1 MDTNTQGKDNVG
13 DGKEL
18 SGALPLLVRPESDG
32 AQRRDHA
39 LQTHVSHSAFG
50 HIMYFALN
58 GGC

>member
-13 DGKEL
+13 DGSEL
-18 SGALPLLVRPESDG
+18 SGALPLLVHPEPHDT
-32 AQRRDHA
+32 QRGERVS
-39 LQTHVSHSAFG
+39 QTHVSHSTFG